1 MKTVLNAL
9 IGTIDTINRWTGWLL
24 AALLLV
30 MTVLITWQ
38 VFARFVMGSP
48 LTFSEEVA
56 RFAMI
61 WMTMLGAAYAYRHGT
76 LISVDVFTDIA
87 GPRATRIL
95 KVVIAIISFVF
106 AYVLLTEGF
115 SITLR
120 VAGQTAPSTRVSMA
134 WLYAAMPAGAALIAL
149 NAVAVAL
156 DALRAPLAPRP
167 SLKEAD
173 A

>member
-1 MKTVLNAL
+1 MQKAIRAIVGSIDALNRA
-9 IGTIDTINRWTGWLL
+9 TGWVL

-38 VFARFVMGSP
+38 VIARFVIGSP
-48 LTFSEEVA
+48 LTFSEEVS

-61 WMTMLGAAYAYRHGT
+61 WMTMLGAAYAYRYGT

-87 GPRATRIL
+87 GPRMTRVLRIG
-95 KVVIAIISFVF
+95 IALLSLAF
-106 AYVLLTEGF
+106 AYVLLTQGF
-115 SITLR
+115 SITMR

-134 WLYAAMPAGAALIAL
+134 WLYAAVPAGAALIAL

-156 DALRAPLAPRP
+156 EALRDLMAARP
-167 SLKEAD
+167 VMKEA
-173 A
+173 

>member
-1 MKTVLNAL
+1 MQKAIRAIVGSIDALNRA
-9 IGTIDTINRWTGWLL
+9 TGWVL

-38 VFARFVMGSP
+38 VIARFVIGSP
-48 LTFSEEVA
+48 LTFSEEVS

-61 WMTMLGAAYAYRHGT
+61 WMTMLGAAYAYRYGT

-87 GPRATRIL
+87 GPRMTRVLRI
-95 KVVIAIISFVF
+95 VIALLSLAF
-106 AYVLLTEGF
+106 AYVLLTQGF
-115 SITLR
+115 SITMR

-134 WLYAAMPAGAALIAL
+134 WLYAAVPAGATLIAL

-156 DALRAPLAPRP
+156 EALRDLMAARP
-167 SLKEAD
+167 VMKEA
-173 A
+173 